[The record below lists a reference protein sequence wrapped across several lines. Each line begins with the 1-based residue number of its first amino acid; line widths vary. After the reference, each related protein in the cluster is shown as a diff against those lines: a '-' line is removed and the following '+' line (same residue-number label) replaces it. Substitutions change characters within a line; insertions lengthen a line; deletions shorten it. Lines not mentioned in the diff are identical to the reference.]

1 MLNCARHRTREDR
14 LVGWPFQSHSD
25 PAVVLGRSGLPGGPP
40 REAARALVEGVPSE
54 QVQRVVQGAGRNPAH
69 PEHVL
74 PWGSLLFPYPHQRRV
89 GDPRPAGL
97 PLPGCT
103 HPPPPSRAPG
113 CPPSHSSL
121 LPELNLPIPGAPRTA
136 TKRTPPA
143 AASMASWRPTT
154 TACARCSS
162 TAQPTSPLWSPTWP
176 GECRGHWTPIPT
188 SSLGLRV
195 HPCPLGKVGGGVSS
209 RPPAFQRALTLKRL
223 PSG

>member
-1 MLNCARHRTREDR
+1 MVC
-14 LVGWPFQSHSD
+14 
-25 PAVVLGRSGLPGGPP
+25 PGGPRGKQP
-40 REAARALVEGVPSE
+40 GLSWRGCHLSRYKEWCKGQVGTLLTQSTCCPGAPSSS
-54 QVQRVVQGAGRNPAH
+54 PT
-69 PEHVL
+69 PD
-74 PWGSLLFPYPHQRRV
+74 QRRV

-103 HPPPPSRAPG
+103 HPPPPPSRAPG

-188 SSLGLRV
+188 SSHGLRV

-209 RPPAFQRALTLKRL
+209 RRPAFQRALTLKRL